1 LPSNNIYLWK
11 NGVYDH
17 SRWISIATRGADTC
31 VLLLTDLCQPGK
43 VSLLTSVTCPTS
55 YLKSSVERGG
65 SLQLTLAMG
74 FLLIQRSDET
84 LSLEFR
90 GSDDVIS
97 VKGNFRV
104 ADVLDRIAEL
114 ELDGKVAVTV

>member
-1 LPSNNIYLWK
+1 
-11 NGVYDH
+11 
-17 SRWISIATRGADTC
+17 
-31 VLLLTDLCQPGK
+31 
-43 VSLLTSVTCPTS
+43 
-55 YLKSSVERGG
+55 
-65 SLQLTLAMG
+65 MG